1 MEKAVAILAKA
12 VTTAAAIGFL
22 LAAVIVVDTRSLVA
36 LPFLVLT
43 VVAGTY
49 AWRVAQAGQT
59 VAAAE
64 PELKQ
69 RILVT

>member
-1 MEKAVAILAKA
+1 MEKAIAILAKA

-22 LAAVIVVDTRSLVA
+22 LAAVIAVDTKSLVA
-36 LPFLVLT
+36 LPFLALT
-43 VVAGTY
+43 VVAGGY
-49 AWRVAQAGQT
+49 AWRVARAGRT

-69 RILVT
+69 RILVS

>member
-12 VTTAAAIGFL
+12 VTTTAAIGFL
-22 LAAVIVVDTRSLVA
+22 LAAVIAIDTRSLVA
-36 LPFLVLT
+36 LPFLILT
-43 VVAGTY
+43 VVAGSY
-49 AWRVAQAGQT
+49 AWGVAQSGRM

-64 PELKQ
+64 PELRQ

>member
-22 LAAVIVVDTRSLVA
+22 LAAVIVFDTRSLVA

-49 AWRVAQAGQT
+49 AWRVVQAGQT
-59 VAAAE
+59 VAVAE

>member
-1 MEKAVAILAKA
+1 MEKSVAILAKA
-12 VTTAAAIGFL
+12 VTTTAAIGFL
-22 LAAVIVVDTRSLVA
+22 LAAMIVVDTRNLVA
-36 LPFLVLT
+36 LPFLALT
-43 VVAGTY
+43 LVAGGY
-49 AWRVAQAGQT
+49 AWRVARAGQT

>member
-1 MEKAVAILAKA
+1 MEKAVAILANA
-12 VTTAAAIGFL
+12 VTTAAAIGFSL
-22 LAAVIVVDTRSLVA
+22 SAVIVVDTRSLVA

-49 AWRVAQAGQT
+49 SWRVARAGRA

-69 RILVT
+69 RILVS